1 MKFRFEEKIKLDN
14 KKIFFF
20 KKWLNENKAQNIY
33 PNREVYSIYFDNKE
47 FQTHQDSI
55 EGVVPRKKIRL
66 RTYNFISENVN
77 NFNLEIKK
85 TLPFGRLKDSQSLK
99 KNNILLRNGLFLSDY
114 GWCYPRII
122 VKYVRSYYQLSK
134 IRVTL
139 DSNIAFKKFNSKN
152 KKNFFFNN
160 FELVV
165 AELKANSIDH
175 INEINN
181 KLQFEK
187 TRFSKYCYGIEALYN
202 I

>member
-1 MKFRFEEKIKLDN
+1 MTFRFEEKIKLDN
-14 KKIFFF
+14 KKIFYF
-20 KKWLNENKAQNIY
+20 KEWLNRNKAQNIY
-33 PNREVYSIYFDNKE
+33 PDREIYSIYFDNNE

-55 EGVVPRKKIRL
+55 EGVVPRKKIRI
-66 RTYNFISENVN
+66 RTYNFVNENIN
-77 NFNLEIKK
+77 TFNLEIKK
-85 TLPFGRLKDSQSLK
+85 TLPIGRTKDSKRLNQ
-99 KNNILLRNGLFLSDY
+99 NNNFLRNGLLLSDY
-114 GWCYPRII
+114 GLCYPKIV
-122 VKYVRSYYQLSK
+122 VKYLRSYYQLSK

-139 DSNIAFKKFNSKN
+139 DRKISFKKFSFKN
-152 KKNFFFNN
+152 NNKIFFNN

>member
-1 MKFRFEEKIKLDN
+1 MKFRFEEKIKLDS

>member
-1 MKFRFEEKIKLDN
+1 MIFRFEEKIKLDN

-20 KKWLNENKAQNIY
+20 KEWLNKNKANNIY
-33 PNREVYSIYFDNKE
+33 PDREIYSIYFDNKE

-66 RTYNFISENVN
+66 RTYNFDNKKVN

-85 TLPFGRLKDSQSLK
+85 TLSFGRTK
-99 KNNILLRNGLFLSDY
+99 KSHTVNQDNNLLRNGLLLKDY
-114 GWCYPRII
+114 GLCYPKII
-122 VKYVRSYYQLSK
+122 VKYIRSYYQLSR

-139 DSNIAFKKFNSKN
+139 DRNISFKKFNLKN
-152 KKNFFFNN
+152 KSKIFFNN

-165 AELKANSIDH
+165 AELKADSINH

-181 KLQFEK
+181 QLQFEK
-187 TRFSKYCYGIEALYN
+187 TRFSKYCYGIEEIYN

>member
-1 MKFRFEEKIKLDN
+1 MKFRFEEKIKLDS

-152 KKNFFFNN
+152 KNFFFFDN

>member
-1 MKFRFEEKIKLDN
+1 MKFRFEEKIKLDS

-85 TLPFGRLKDSQSLK
+85 TLPFGRLKDSHSLK
-99 KNNILLRNGLFLSDY
+99 KKNNLLHNGLFLSDY
-114 GWCYPRII
+114 GWCYPKII

-152 KKNFFFNN
+152 KKIFFFNN

-165 AELKANSIDH
+165 AELKANSIEH

>member
-1 MKFRFEEKIKLDN
+1 MKFRFEEKIKLDS

-85 TLPFGRLKDSQSLK
+85 TLPFGRLKDSHSFKK
-99 KNNILLRNGLFLSDY
+99 KNNLLRNGLFLSDY
-114 GWCYPRII
+114 GWCYPKII

-165 AELKANSIDH
+165 AELKANSIEH

>member
-1 MKFRFEEKIKLDN
+1 MKFRFEEKIKLDS

-33 PNREVYSIYFDNKE
+33 PSREIYSIYFDNKE

-85 TLPFGRLKDSQSLK
+85 TLPFGRLKDSHSFKK
-99 KNNILLRNGLFLSDY
+99 KNNLLRNGLFLSDY
-114 GWCYPRII
+114 GWCYPKII

-165 AELKANSIDH
+165 AELKANSIEH

>member
-1 MKFRFEEKIKLDN
+1 MKFRFEEKIKLDS

-152 KKNFFFNN
+152 KKFFFFNN

>member
-1 MKFRFEEKIKLDN
+1 MKFRFEEKIKLDS

-99 KNNILLRNGLFLSDY
+99 KNNTLLRNGLFLSDY

>member
-1 MKFRFEEKIKLDN
+1 MKFRFEEKIKLDS

-85 TLPFGRLKDSQSLK
+85 TLPFGRLKDSHNYKK
-99 KNNILLRNGLFLSDY
+99 KNNLLRNGLFLSDY

-165 AELKANSIDH
+165 AELKANSIEH

>member
-1 MKFRFEEKIKLDN
+1 M
-14 KKIFFF
+14 
-20 KKWLNENKAQNIY
+20 
-33 PNREVYSIYFDNKE
+33 
-47 FQTHQDSI
+47 
-55 EGVVPRKKIRL
+55 
-66 RTYNFISENVN
+66 
-77 NFNLEIKK
+77 
-85 TLPFGRLKDSQSLK
+85 KDSHNYKK
-99 KNNILLRNGLFLSDY
+99 KNNLLRNGLFLSDY

-165 AELKANSIDH
+165 AELKANSIEH

>member
-1 MKFRFEEKIKLDN
+1 MKFRFEEKIKLDS

-152 KKNFFFNN
+152 KKIFFFNN

>member
-1 MKFRFEEKIKLDN
+1 MKFRFEEKIKLDS

-85 TLPFGRLKDSQSLK
+85 TLPFGRFKDSHSFKK
-99 KNNILLRNGLFLSDY
+99 KNNLLRNGLFLSDY
-114 GWCYPRII
+114 GWCYPKII

-165 AELKANSIDH
+165 AELKANSIEH